1 MSDTHK
7 SETWSRSAELVNQ
20 RGLHARASAAFA
32 REASKFDAKLTVR
45 YDGMTASAASI
56 MDLLMLGARVGQT
69 IEIDA
74 EGREA
79 REALDAVCDLIGR
92 RFDERE

>member
-1 MSDTHK
+1 M
-7 SETWSRSAELVNQ
+7 SETPNGEAWSRSAELVNQ

-32 REASKFDAKLTVR
+32 REASRFDARITVR
-45 YDGMTASAASI
+45 YDGMSASAASI
-56 MDLLMLGARVGQT
+56 MDLLMLGARFGQI

-74 EGREA
+74 EGPQA
-79 REALDAVCDLIGR
+79 REALDAVCELIGR

>member
-1 MSDTHK
+1 MSDV
-7 SETWSRSAELVNQ
+7 WSRSAELVNQ

-32 REASKFDAKLTVR
+32 REAAKFDARITVR
-45 YDGMTASAASI
+45 YDGMSASAASI
-56 MDLLMLGARVGQT
+56 MDLLMLGARVGQV

-74 EGREA
+74 EGPQA
-79 REALDAVCDLIGR
+79 REALEAICDLVGR

>member
-1 MSDTHK
+1 MS
-7 SETWSRSAELVNQ
+7 ERWSRSAELVNQ

-32 REASKFDAKLTVR
+32 REASRFNAKVTVR

-56 MDLLMLGARVGQT
+56 MDLLMLGARVGQV

-74 EGREA
+74 EGPQA
-79 REALDAVCDLIGR
+79 REALEAVCQLIAR
-92 RFDERE
+92 KFDEKD

>member
-1 MSDTHK
+1 MSGK
-7 SETWSRSAELVNQ
+7 WSRSAELVNQ
-20 RGLHARASAAFA
+20 RGLHARASAALA
-32 REASKFDAKLTVR
+32 REASRYNAKITVR

-74 EGREA
+74 EGEQA
-79 REALDAVCDLIGR
+79 HEALDALCMLIAR
-92 RFDERE
+92 KFDEKD

>member
-1 MSDTHK
+1 MNDK
-7 SETWSRSAELVNQ
+7 WSRKAQLVNQ

-32 REASKFDAKLTVR
+32 REASKFNAKIIVHH
-45 YDGMTASAASI
+45 DGMSASAASI

-74 EGREA
+74 EGPEA
-79 REALDAVCDLIGR
+79 HQALDAVCNLIGR
-92 RFDERE
+92 KFDEKD

>member
-1 MSDTHK
+1 MSDV
-7 SETWSRSAELVNQ
+7 WSRSAELVNQ

-32 REASKFDAKLTVR
+32 REAAKFDARVTVR
-45 YDGMTASAASI
+45 YDGMSASAASI
-56 MDLLMLGARVGQT
+56 MDLLMLGARVGQV

-74 EGREA
+74 EGPQA
-79 REALDAVCDLIGR
+79 REALEAICDLVGR

>member
-1 MSDTHK
+1 MSGTKK

>member
-1 MSDTHK
+1 MSE
-7 SETWSRSAELVNQ
+7 SWSRSAELVNQ

-32 REASKFDAKLTVR
+32 REASRYNAKVTVS
-45 YDGMTASAASI
+45 YDGMSASAASI

-74 EGREA
+74 EGPQA
-79 REALDAVCDLIGR
+79 REALDAVCALIAR
-92 RFDERE
+92 RFDEKD

>member
-1 MSDTHK
+1 MSDV
-7 SETWSRSAELVNQ
+7 WSRSAELVNQ

-32 REASKFDAKLTVR
+32 REAAKFDARVTVR
-45 YDGMTASAASI
+45 YDGMSASAASI
-56 MDLLMLGARVGQT
+56 MDLLMLGARVGQV

-74 EGREA
+74 EGPQA
-79 REALDAVCDLIGR
+79 REALDAICNLIAR